1 MPSNTKS
8 TVRDTRAGSESPFT
22 MYIAEHVHESTHGAH
37 TDRGRWPPLARAVFR
52 FLFVYAAIYFLSQ
65 WLFLLPGLR
74 IAAGWYS
81 SAERWIDL
89 RVGRFLLGADAPIDL
104 HTLGTGSG
112 DTMLD
117 YLSFAWQS
125 SIALLAALAWTVL
138 DRGRLEYDTLHQW
151 LRVYV
156 RYALAAIMFGY
167 GFAKVFFPGQFAH
180 PTLDRLIEPIGH
192 SSPMGLLWTF
202 MGYSQPYT
210 VFTGAVECLGG
221 LLLLSQRTTTLGAL
235 IVAAAMGNVAMLNF
249 SYDVPVKLYS
259 SHLFVF
265 AVLLLAPDASR
276 LVRVFFT
283 NRSVGAARMREP
295 FVSSWSRRASAA
307 AKWALIALMAWQNLW
322 PRVTTLQQPPRQPVS
337 YYGIYEVESFAAN
350 GEARAATPMDA
361 RRWRRV
367 IINETGG
374 LSVQTMDDATVR
386 YRTKKDPNNHT
397 YELSTIF
404 SPYDKTVL
412 TYSEPAPD
420 RLVLDGKYAGETI
433 AVTLW
438 KTPMPRF
445 LLNERGFHWISE
457 YPYNR

>member
-1 MPSNTKS
+1 
-8 TVRDTRAGSESPFT
+8 
-22 MYIAEHVHESTHGAH
+22 MYITEPVLESTDGAH
-37 TDRGRWPPLARAVFR
+37 GRGRWPPLGRVAFR
-52 FLFVYAAIYFLSQ
+52 VMFVYAVIYLLPQ

-74 IAAGWYS
+74 VAGSWYS
-81 SAERWIDL
+81 NADRWIDL
-89 RVGRFLLGADAPIDL
+89 RVGRFLLGVDAPIDL

-117 YLSFAWQS
+117 YLTLSWQ
-125 SIALLAALAWTVL
+125 AAAACFAALIWTLV
-138 DRGRLEYDTLHQW
+138 DRGRVEYDRLHQW

-235 IVAAAMGNVAMLNF
+235 VVAAAMGNVAMLNF

-259 SHLFVF
+259 SHLFLF
-265 AVLLLAPDASR
+265 ALLLLAPEASR
-276 LVRVFFT
+276 LVRVFVT
-283 NRSVGAARMREP
+283 NRSVDAAKVREP
-295 FVSSWSRRASAA
+295 FASTWSRRAAFA
-307 AKWALIALMAWQNLW
+307 AKWTIIAVMTWQNVW
-322 PRVTTLQQPPRQPVS
+322 PRVTTLRQPPRQPVND
-337 YYGIYEVESFAAN
+337 YGIYEVESFAAN
-350 GEARAATPMDA
+350 GEARPATPMDA

-374 LSVQTMDDATVR
+374 LSVQTMDDATIR
-386 YRTKKDPNNHT
+386 YRTKKDPKNHT

-412 TYSEPAPD
+412 TYGEPAPD
-420 RLVLDGKYAGETI
+420 RLVLDGRYAGETI
-433 AVTLW
+433 AVTLR
-438 KTPMPRF
+438 KTSLPRF
-445 LLNERGFHWISE
+445 LLNERGFHWVSE